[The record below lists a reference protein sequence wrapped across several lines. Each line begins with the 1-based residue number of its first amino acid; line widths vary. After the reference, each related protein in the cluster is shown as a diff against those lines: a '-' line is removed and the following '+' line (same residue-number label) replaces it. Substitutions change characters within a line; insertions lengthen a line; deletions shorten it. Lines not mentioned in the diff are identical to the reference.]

1 VNVTSSMLGVR
12 GRESARDREILR
24 DLAPS
29 EEGRVYEWVS
39 TLSSR
44 VRYPMVFQHSV
55 ETAKGANIV

>member
-1 VNVTSSMLGVR
+1 MLLVVCWAFVVA
-12 GRESARDREILR
+12 SLRDREILR
-24 DLAPS
+24 PLHLP

-55 ETAKGANIV
+55 ETANIV